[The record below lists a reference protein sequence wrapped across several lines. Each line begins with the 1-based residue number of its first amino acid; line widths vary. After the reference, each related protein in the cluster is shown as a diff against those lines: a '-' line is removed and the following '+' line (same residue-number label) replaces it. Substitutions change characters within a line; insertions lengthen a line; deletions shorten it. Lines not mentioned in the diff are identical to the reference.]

1 MFLSTSQDLEFMTMR
16 QKKIKLIDFEDVL
29 AEHLKDPEFKRYFD
43 EFGKQLEISYNLLLM
58 RKKARLSQ
66 AQLAKKLG
74 TTQSNVAR
82 MEAGNQNFTISMLTR
97 IAGIFGKDLDVKFG

>member
-1 MFLSTSQDLEFMTMR
+1 MNNKRIGKATDWQDW
-16 QKKIKLIDFEDVL
+16 
-29 AEHLKDPEFKRYFD
+29 LKEELKNPEFKRYYD
-43 EFGKQLEISYNLLLM
+43 EFGKQLEISYQLLQM
-58 RKKARLSQ
+58 RKRAKMSQ
-66 AQLAKKLG
+66 GQLAKKIG

>member
-1 MFLSTSQDLEFMTMR
+1 MNTK
-16 QKKIKLIDFEDVL
+16 QKRIKLIDFE
-29 AEHLKDPEFKRYFD
+29 EYLKEELKNPEFRSLYD
-43 EFGKQLEISYNLLLM
+43 EFGKQLEISYQILRM
-58 RKKARLSQ
+58 RKKAKMSQ
-66 AQLAKKLG
+66 AALAKKIG

>member
-1 MFLSTSQDLEFMTMR
+1 MNKNA
-16 QKKIKLIDFEDVL
+16 KKFKATDFEEML
-29 AEHLKDPEFKRYFD
+29 AKDLKNPEFKKWYD
-43 EFGKQLEISYNLLLM
+43 YYGKQLEISYQLLQL
-58 RKKARLSQ
+58 RKKSKMSQ
-66 AQLAKKLG
+66 GQLAKKIG